1 MVTFKPSSYLEE
13 VRVRVP
19 LNDDDINEAE
29 EGFLLLV
36 KVDEARSDPNDLKKV
51 QYIYGGTTLILISD
65 NDGRLSKK
73 TMVDFNATTVHYQIN
88 LLT

>member
-51 QYIYGGTTLILISD
+51 QYIYGGTTLCLLYTSPSPRD
-65 NDGRLSKK
+65 ATLSR
-73 TMVDFNATTVHYQIN
+73 MPSSA
-88 LLT
+88 